1 MKELPTAEEFIK
13 KHYEDVKNHFL
24 GFTKEGSESYV
35 EYSKRNPLK
44 TLEQCFI
51 DFTKLHVE
59 AALKN
64 AYDCGTF
71 KGWTNSSDENVHKEL
86 FVKNIMSRQSIK

>member
-1 MKELPTAEEFIK
+1 MSTVPTAKEFYDA
-13 KHYEDVKNHFL
+13 HYSDDAV
-24 GFTKEGSESYV
+24 V
-35 EYSKRNPLK
+35 IMR
-44 TLEQCFI
+44 
-51 DFTKLHVE
+51 DFAKLHVE
-59 AALKN
+59 AAIKN